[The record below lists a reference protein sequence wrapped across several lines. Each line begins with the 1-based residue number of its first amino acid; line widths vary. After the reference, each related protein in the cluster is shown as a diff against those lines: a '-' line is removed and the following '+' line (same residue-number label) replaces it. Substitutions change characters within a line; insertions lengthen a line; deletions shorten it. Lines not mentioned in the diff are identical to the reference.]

1 MSALPATP
9 SLPDVGPARRHD
21 IDALRVLAFAL
32 LILYHVGMFYVPDW
46 GWHVKSGYAFEWLKW
61 PMTVVN
67 PWRMSLL
74 FLVSG
79 MAVHFLLRR
88 VDGAGFAWARTKRL
102 LVPLL
107 FGMAVVVPPQA
118 YFQALANGAFEGS
131 YPQFLVA
138 YFTFQPWPA
147 GAFDGSHVGV
157 TWNHLWYLPY
167 LLAYSLLLV
176 ALLPVMRSRPGQ
188 AFIGWFRGLRG
199 LRLWL
204 LPVLPLIVATWTLAS
219 RFPTTHD
226 LLHDWHTHA
235 QYGAVFLFGYW
246 IGADAGLWSELRQR
260 RWWWLAAAVG
270 TCIAFQ
276 WLRMTTVPEP
286 SFGRAM
292 YDVAARLNSWTWL
305 LLVLGWGH
313 HLLNR
318 PFRWLPYASES
329 VYPWYVLHQTITVV
343 AGVWLASLPL
353 GPWLEPLMLVAAT
366 ALGCVLVT
374 EFAIRR
380 VGWLRPLFGMTRLP
394 RRQPVVAV
402 AVAPAHEAG

>member
-1 MSALPATP
+1 MEPGPAASHPATP
-9 SLPDVGPARRHD
+9 GAPRRHD

-46 GWHVKSGYAFEWLKW
+46 GWHVKSGHAFEWLKW

-74 FLVSG
+74 FLISG
-79 MAVHFLLRR
+79 VAVHFLLRR
-88 VDGAGFAWARTKRL
+88 TGAAVFAWSRTRRL

-118 YFQALANGAFEGS
+118 YYQALANGAFDGS
-131 YPQFLVA
+131 YPEFLAA
-138 YFTFQPWPA
+138 YFSFQPWPE

-167 LLAYSLLLV
+167 ILSYSLLL
-176 ALLPVMRSRPGQ
+176 ALLLPLMRSRAGQ

-204 LPVLPLIVATWTLAS
+204 LPVIPLVLATWTLSA

-226 LLHDWHTHA
+226 LLNDWHTHV
-235 QYGAVFLFGYW
+235 QYGAMFLFGYC
-246 IGADAGLWSELRQR
+246 IGSDAGVWAEMRRR
-260 RWWWLAAAVG
+260 RWWWLVGAVC
-270 TCIAFQ
+270 TLAAFQ
-276 WLRMTTVPEP
+276 WLRITTVPEP
-286 SFGRAM
+286 SVARAL
-292 YDVAARLNSWTWL
+292 YDVAARLNGWTWL

-313 HLLNR
+313 HLLDR

-329 VYPWYVLHQTITVV
+329 VYPWYILHQTITVV

-353 GPWLEPLMLVAAT
+353 GPWLEPLLLVAAT
-366 ALGCVLVT
+366 ALGCVLIT
-374 EFAIRR
+374 EFVVRR
-380 VGWLRPLFGMTRLP
+380 VDWLRPMFGMKRMGKRHAG
-394 RRQPVVAV
+394 RRGPVPV
-402 AVAPAHEAG
+402 PG